1 MEAFGPPSSKGG
13 QMADTYKFYQEGAGI
28 PYKGSDAPPFKRRLN
43 VPDLI
48 ANKKLANTTDETT
61 AVKLAS
67 TGFGAAD
74 KLELFQIPKGFIVYG
89 VEYYVVTG
97 EGATCTIDIG
107 LNSATSTHG
116 LSADDDLWEAAGSI
130 ETAGVLLGTGD
141 ADAGGTDNKIGE
153 LFITDGN
160 ICVLFNHATDTA
172 VVDFWV
178 RGAMVSAIS

>member
-1 MEAFGPPSSKGG
+1 MTAYQFYGEGPGSGPAFNTGTGDILAK
-13 QMADTYKFYQEGAGI
+13 
-28 PYKGSDAPPFKRRLN
+28 KRLD

-48 ANKKLANTTDETT
+48 ANAGLAVTSDLNT
-61 AVKLAS
+61 AVKLES

-74 KLELFQIPKGFIVYG
+74 TLELFQIPKGAMVKRVIG
-89 VEYYVVTG
+89 YVITG

-107 LNSATSTHG
+107 LDSATSTHG
-116 LSADDDLWEAAGSI
+116 LSADDDLWDAAASI
-130 ETAGVLLGTGD
+130 ETAGVLFGTGD

-160 ICVLFNHATDTA
+160 VNVLFNHATDTA

-178 RGAMVSAIS
+178 EGYMASTIDA